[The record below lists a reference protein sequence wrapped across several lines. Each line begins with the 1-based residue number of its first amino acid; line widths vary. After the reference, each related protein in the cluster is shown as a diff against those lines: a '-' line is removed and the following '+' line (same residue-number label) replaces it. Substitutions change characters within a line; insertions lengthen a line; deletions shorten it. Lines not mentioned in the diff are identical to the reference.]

1 MEEKETDKGWVK
13 TKYNIMLNGVPADVM
28 AELDRRSD
36 AHFRSR
42 TGEILSIL
50 TTVCRN
56 KLEFSD
62 LPIDGG
68 TDADG
73 AAQDEPGA
81 AQDGPQ
87 STGDGQGGE

>member
-1 MEEKETDKGWVK
+1 MEVK
-13 TKYNIMLNGVPADVM
+13 TKFDLLLKNVPAEVV
-28 AELDRRSD
+28 AELDRRAD

-42 TGEILSIL
+42 SGEILSIL

-56 KLEFSD
+56 KVELPD
-62 LPIDGG
+62 LPI
-68 TDADG
+68 ADG

-81 AQDGPQ
+81 AQDGAQ

>member
-1 MEEKETDKGWVK
+1 MEVK
-13 TKYNIMLNGVPADVM
+13 TKFDLLLKNVPAEVV
-28 AELDRRSD
+28 AELDRRAD

-42 TGEILSIL
+42 SGEILSIL

-56 KLEFSD
+56 KIVLVEPTDVVSGGDRTD
-62 LPIDGG
+62 LVVID
-68 TDADG
+68 DA
-73 AAQDEPGA
+73 GA

>member
-1 MEEKETDKGWVK
+1 MEVK
-13 TKYNIMLNGVPADVM
+13 TKVDLMLKGVPADVA
-28 AELDRRSD
+28 AELDRRAD

-68 TDADG
+68 ADADG

-81 AQDGPQ
+81 AQDGVQ
-87 STGDGQGGE
+87 STGDGQGGESCR